1 VGIMT
6 RMHSLRALALGIPLL
21 LAACGG
27 QAASPAGS
35 PSSSGMAMP
44 EASGNMATKFMS
56 PQNGAVITANSIDVK
71 VAVMGYQLS
80 CALAGKAPKA
90 GFGHYH
96 IELDHALVNMYCSD
110 TASISLQNVTPGQH
124 TLTVLPA
131 LNNHEE
137 VPAGKNDL
145 MFTYQPASPLPVIA
159 AANLGTPSIKI
170 LSPHNGD
177 TVSGTFSVQVAIN
190 NFNPSC
196 DLLGKPNLSGYGHWH
211 LNVDSMSG
219 PMMGMATMLGMAC
232 SSSFQVSTQG
242 LTPGHHTFFAL
253 LVDNQHA
260 PLMPD
265 VADKVDL
272 IVQ

>member
-1 VGIMT
+1 MMT
-6 RMHSLRALALGIPLL
+6 RTSSFGALAIGFPLL

-27 QAASPAGS
+27 NATAPAASPS
-35 PSSSGMAMP
+35 MSMMP
-44 EASGNMATKFMS
+44 EASGNLVTKFVS
-56 PQNGAVITANSIDVK
+56 PQNGVVVTTNSLEVK
-71 VAVMGYQLS
+71 VAATGFQLS
-80 CALAGKAPKA
+80 CALAGKPPKE

-96 IELDHALVNMYCSD
+96 IELDHALVNMYCTDSA
-110 TASISLQNVTPGQH
+110 TISMQNVSRGQH

-137 VPAGKNDL
+137 VTKGKED
-145 MFTYQPASPLPVIA
+145 MTFTYQPSSPLPVIA
-159 AANLGTPSIKI
+159 AANLGTPSIKV
-170 LSPHNGD
+170 LSPHSGD
-177 TVSGTFSVQVAIN
+177 TVSGTFTIQVAIN

-196 DLLGKPNLSGYGHWH
+196 DLFGKANLKDYGHWH
-211 LNVDSMSG
+211 LNVDSMNG
-219 PMMGMATMLGMAC
+219 PMMGMGTMLGMSCATT
-232 SSSFQVSTQG
+232 FQASTQG
-242 LTPGHHTFFAL
+242 LTTGHHTFFAL

>member
-1 VGIMT
+1 MT
-6 RMHSLRALALGIPLL
+6 RTHSLGALAIGIPLL

-27 QAASPAGS
+27 QASAPASS
-35 PSSSGMAMP
+35 PSPSAMAMP
-44 EASGNMATKFMS
+44 EASGNLVTKFVS
-56 PQNGAVITANSIDVK
+56 PKSGAVISANSFDVQ
-71 VAVMGYQLS
+71 VAVTGHQPS
-80 CALAGKAPKA
+80 CALAGKALKQ

-110 TASISLQNVTPGQH
+110 MATISLQNVAAGQH

-137 VPAGKNDL
+137 VMKGKEE
-145 MFTYQPASPLPVIA
+145 MTFTYQPSSPLPAIA
-159 AANLGTPSIKI
+159 AASLGTPSIRI
-170 LSPHNGD
+170 LSPHAGD
-177 TVSGTFSVQVAIN
+177 TVSGTFTVHAAIN

-196 DLLGKPNLSGYGHWH
+196 DLYGKANLKGYGHCH
-211 LNVDSMSG
+211 LNVDSMTG
-219 PMMGMATMLGMAC
+219 PMMGMGTMLGMSCATT
-232 SSSFQVSTQG
+232 FQASTQG
-242 LTPGHHTFFAL
+242 LTAGHHTFFAL

>member
-1 VGIMT
+1 MT
-6 RMHSLRALALGIPLL
+6 RTRSFGAFAIGIPLL

-27 QAASPAGS
+27 QASAPASS
-35 PSSSGMAMP
+35 PSPSAMAMP
-44 EASGNMATKFMS
+44 EASGNLVTKFVS
-56 PQNGAVITANSIDVK
+56 PQNGVVVTTNSLDVK
-71 VAVMGYQLS
+71 VAATGYQLS
-80 CALAGKAPKA
+80 CALAGKAPKE

-110 TASISLQNVTPGQH
+110 TATISLQNVSAGQH

-131 LNNHEE
+131 MNNHEE
-137 VPAGKNDL
+137 VMKGKEEAT
-145 MFTYQPASPLPVIA
+145 FTYQPSSPLSAIA
-159 AANLGTPSIKI
+159 GANLGTPSIRI
-170 LSPHNGD
+170 LSPHAGD
-177 TVSGTFSVQVAIN
+177 TVSGSFTIQVAIN

-196 DLLGKPNLSGYGHWH
+196 DLYGKANLKGFGHWH
-211 LNVDSMSG
+211 VNVDSMTG
-219 PMMGMATMLGMAC
+219 PMMGMGTMLGMSCATT
-232 SSSFQVSTQG
+232 FQASTQG
-242 LTPGHHTFFAL
+242 LTAGHHTFFAL

>member
-1 VGIMT
+1 MM
-6 RMHSLRALALGIPLL
+6 RMRSFGPLAIGIPLL

-27 QAASPAGS
+27 QATGPAASPS
-35 PSSSGMAMP
+35 MSMMP
-44 EASGNMATKFMS
+44 EVSGNLATRFVS
-56 PQNGAVITANSIDVK
+56 PQNGGVVTTNSLDVT
-71 VAVMGYQLS
+71 VAATGYQLS
-80 CALAGKAPKA
+80 CALAGKAPKE
-90 GFGHYH
+90 GVGHYH
-96 IELDHALVNMYCSD
+96 IELDHALVNMYCTDSA
-110 TASISLQNVTPGQH
+110 TISMQNVSPGQH

-137 VPAGKNDL
+137 VTKGKED
-145 MFTYQPASPLPVIA
+145 MTFTYQPASPLPAITA
-159 AANLGTPSIKI
+159 ASLGTPSIKI

-177 TVSGTFSVQVAIN
+177 TVSGPFTIQVVVN

-196 DLLGKPNLSGYGHWH
+196 DLLGKANLKGYGHWH

-219 PMMGMATMLGMAC
+219 PMMGMATMLGMSCATT
-232 SSSFQVSTQG
+232 FQASTQG
-242 LTPGHHTFFAL
+242 LTAGHHTFFAL

>member
-1 VGIMT
+1 MIT
-6 RMHSLRALALGIPLL
+6 RAHSFGALAIGIPLL

-27 QAASPAGS
+27 QASAPASS
-35 PSSSGMAMP
+35 PSSSATAMP
-44 EASGNMATKFMS
+44 EASGNLMTKFVS
-56 PQNGAVITANSIDVK
+56 PQNGAVITGNSFDAR
-71 VAVMGYQLS
+71 VAVTGYQLS
-80 CALAGKAPKA
+80 CALAGKPLKE

-110 TASISLQNVTPGQH
+110 TATISLQNVAAGQH

-131 LNNHEE
+131 LNNHGEVTKGKEE
-137 VPAGKNDL
+137 
-145 MFTYQPASPLPVIA
+145 MTFTYRPSSPPPAIA
-159 AANLGTPSIKI
+159 SANVWTPSIKI
-170 LSPHNGD
+170 LSPHAGD
-177 TVSGTFSVQVAIN
+177 TVSGTFTIQVAIN

-196 DLLGKPNLSGYGHWH
+196 DLFGKANLKGYGHWH

-219 PMMGMATMLGMAC
+219 PMMGMGTMLGMSCAT
-232 SSSFQVSTQG
+232 SFQASTQG
-242 LTPGHHTFFAL
+242 LTTGHHTFFAL

>member
-1 VGIMT
+1 MT
-6 RMHSLRALALGIPLL
+6 RTRSFGVLAIGIPLV
-21 LAACGG
+21 LAACGS
-27 QAASPAGS
+27 QATAPAASPS
-35 PSSSGMAMP
+35 MSMMP
-44 EASGNMATKFMS
+44 EASGNMTTRFVS
-56 PQNGAVITANSIDVK
+56 PQNGVVVTTNSIDVT
-71 VAVMGYQLS
+71 VAVTGYQLS
-80 CALAGKAPKA
+80 CALAGKAPKE

-96 IELDHALVNMYCSD
+96 IELDHALVNMYCTD
-110 TASISLQNVTPGQH
+110 TVTISLQNVTAGQH

-137 VPAGKNDL
+137 VAKGKED
-145 MFTYQPASPLPVIA
+145 MTFTSQPASPLPPIA

-170 LSPHNGD
+170 LSPHAGD
-177 TVSGTFSVQVAIN
+177 TVSGTFTIQVAVN

-196 DLLGKPNLSGYGHWH
+196 DLFGKANLKSYGHWH
-211 LNVDSMSG
+211 VNVDSMSG
-219 PMMGMATMLGMAC
+219 PMMGMGTMLGMSCAMT
-232 SSSFQVSTQG
+232 FQASTQG

>member
-1 VGIMT
+1 MT
-6 RMHSLRALALGIPLL
+6 RTRSFGAFAVGIPLL

-27 QAASPAGS
+27 QASAPASS
-35 PSSSGMAMP
+35 PSSSAMAMP
-44 EASGNMATKFMS
+44 EASGNLATTFVS
-56 PQNGAVITANSIDVK
+56 PQSGAVITANSFDVK
-71 VAVMGYQLS
+71 VAVTGYQLS
-80 CALAGKAPKA
+80 CALAGKAPKE

-110 TASISLQNVTPGQH
+110 VATISLQNVTPGTH

-137 VPAGKNDL
+137 VTKGKED
-145 MFTYQPASPLPVIA
+145 MTFTYQPSAALPAIA
-159 AANLGTPSIKI
+159 GANLGTPSIKI
-170 LSPHNGD
+170 LSPHAGD
-177 TVSGTFSVQVAIN
+177 TVSGTFTIQVAIN

-196 DLLGKPNLSGYGHWH
+196 DLFGKANLAGYGHWH

-219 PMMGMATMLGMAC
+219 PMMGMATMLGMSC
-232 SSSFQVSTQG
+232 GTTFQGSTQS
-242 LTPGHHTFFAL
+242 LTPGHHKFITL
-253 LVDNQHA
+253 RVDNQHA

-265 VADKVDL
+265 VAGEVDL

>member
-1 VGIMT
+1 MMART
-6 RMHSLRALALGIPLL
+6 RSFGALAIGVPLL

-27 QAASPAGS
+27 QAAAPATS
-35 PSSSGMAMP
+35 PSMSMMP
-44 EASGNMATKFMS
+44 EASGNMTTKFIS
-56 PQNGAVITANSIDVK
+56 PQNGVVVTANSIDVK
-71 VAVMGYQLS
+71 VAVTGYQLS
-80 CALAGKAPKA
+80 CALAGKAPKE

-96 IELDHALVNMYCSD
+96 IELDHALVNMYCTD
-110 TASISLQNVTPGQH
+110 TASVSMQNVSPGQH

-137 VPAGKNDL
+137 VAKGKED
-145 MFTYQPASPLPVIA
+145 MTFTYQPASPLPAITA
-159 AANLGTPSIKI
+159 ASLGTPSIKV

-177 TVSGTFSVQVAIN
+177 TVSGDFTVQVAIN
-190 NFNPSC
+190 NFNASC
-196 DLLGKPNLSGYGHWH
+196 DLLGKADLKGYGHWH

-219 PMMGMATMLGMAC
+219 PMMGMATMLGMSCATT
-232 SSSFQVSTQG
+232 FLASTQG
-242 LTPGHHTFFAL
+242 LTPGHHAFFAL

>member
-1 VGIMT
+1 MT
-6 RMHSLRALALGIPLL
+6 HAYPLRGLAIAIPLL
-21 LAACGG
+21 LTACGG
-27 QAASPAGS
+27 QATGPAGS
-35 PSSSGMAMP
+35 P
-44 EASGNMATKFMS
+44 ASTAPGNLTTRFVS
-56 PQNGAVITANSIDVK
+56 PQTGAVITANSIDVK
-71 VAVMGYQLS
+71 VAVTGFQLS
-80 CALAGKAPKA
+80 CALAGKAPRA

-96 IELDHALVNMYCSD
+96 IELDHALVNMYCASP
-110 TASISLQNVTPGQH
+110 ASISLQNVTPGQH

-137 VPAGKNDL
+137 VNAGKEE
-145 MFTYQPASPLPVIA
+145 MTFTYQPASALPTITA
-159 AANLGTPSIKI
+159 ASLGSPSIKI
-170 LSPHNGD
+170 LSPQNGA
-177 TVSGTFSVQVAIN
+177 TVSGTFTIQVAFT

-196 DLLGKPNLSGYGHWH
+196 DLLGKANLAGYGHWH
-211 LNVDSMSG
+211 VNVDSMSG
-219 PMMGMATMLGMAC
+219 PMMGMATMLGMSCAAT
-232 SSSFQVSTQG
+232 FQASTQG

>member
-1 VGIMT
+1 MMART
-6 RMHSLRALALGIPLL
+6 RSFGVLAIGIPLL

-27 QAASPAGS
+27 KASAPASS
-35 PSSSGMAMP
+35 PSMSAMP
-44 EASGNMATKFMS
+44 EASGNMTAKFVS
-56 PQNGAVITANSIDVK
+56 PQNGAVITANSFDVK
-71 VAVMGYQLS
+71 VAVTGYQLS

-96 IELDHALVNMYCSD
+96 IELDHALVNMYCTD
-110 TASISLQNVTPGQH
+110 TTTISLQNVAPGQH

-131 LNNHEE
+131 KNDHEE
-137 VPAGKNDL
+137 VAAGKQDL
-145 MFTYQPASPLPVIA
+145 AFTYQPSSPLAEIKSASVGA
-159 AANLGTPSIKI
+159 ASIKI
-170 LSPHNGD
+170 LSPKAGD
-177 TVSGTFSVQVAIN
+177 TVSGTFTIQVAIN

-196 DLLGKPNLSGYGHWH
+196 DLFGKANLAGYGHWH

-219 PMMGMATMLGMAC
+219 PMMGMATMLGMSC
-232 SSSFQVSTQG
+232 GTTFQGSTQS
-242 LTPGHHTFFAL
+242 LTPGHHKFIAL

-265 VADKVDL
+265 VAGEVDL

>member
-1 VGIMT
+1 MART
-6 RMHSLRALALGIPLL
+6 RSLGALAVGIPLL

-27 QAASPAGS
+27 QASAPASS
-35 PSSSGMAMP
+35 PSSSAMAMP
-44 EASGNMATKFMS
+44 EASGNLVTKFVS
-56 PQNGAVITANSIDVK
+56 PKIGAVITTNAFDVK
-71 VAVMGYQLS
+71 VAATGYQLS
-80 CALAGKAPKA
+80 CALAGKAPKE

-110 TASISLQNVTPGQH
+110 VASISLQNVAAGQH

-137 VPAGKNDL
+137 VAKGKEE
-145 MFTYQPASPLPVIA
+145 MTFTYQPSAPLPAIA
-159 AANLGTPSIKI
+159 GTNLGTPSIKI
-170 LSPHNGD
+170 LSPHAGD
-177 TVSGTFSVQVAIN
+177 TVSGTFTIQVAIN

-196 DLLGKPNLSGYGHWH
+196 DLYGKANLKGYGHWH
-211 LNVDSMSG
+211 VNVDSMTG
-219 PMMGMATMLGMAC
+219 PMMGMGTMLGMSCAT
-232 SSSFQVSTQG
+232 SFQASTEG

-265 VADKVDL
+265 IADKVDL

>member
-1 VGIMT
+1 MMT
-6 RMHSLRALALGIPLL
+6 RTRSFGALAIGIPLL
-21 LAACGG
+21 LAACGS
-27 QAASPAGS
+27 QAKAPAASPS
-35 PSSSGMAMP
+35 MSMMP
-44 EASGNMATKFMS
+44 EASGNMTAKFVS
-56 PQNGAVITANSIDVK
+56 PQNGAVVTTNSLDVT
-71 VAVMGYQLS
+71 VAVTGYQLS
-80 CALAGKAPKA
+80 CALAGKAPKE

-96 IELDHALVNMYCSD
+96 IELDHALVNMYCTDSA
-110 TASISLQNVTPGQH
+110 TISMQNVSPGQH
-124 TLTVLPA
+124 ALTVLPA

-137 VPAGKNDL
+137 VTKGKEDIT
-145 MFTYQPASPLPVIA
+145 FTYQPASPLPAITVA
-159 AANLGTPSIKI
+159 SLGTASIKI

-177 TVSGTFSVQVAIN
+177 TVSGTFTIQVAIN

-196 DLLGKPNLSGYGHWH
+196 DLLGKANLTGYGHWH
-211 LNVDSMSG
+211 VNVDSMTG
-219 PMMGMATMLGMAC
+219 PMMGMATMLGMSCAT
-232 SSSFQVSTQG
+232 SFQASTLG

>member
-1 VGIMT
+1 MMRT
-6 RMHSLRALALGIPLL
+6 RSFGAIAVGIPLL

-27 QAASPAGS
+27 QASAPASS
-35 PSSSGMAMP
+35 PSSSAMAMP
-44 EASGNMATKFMS
+44 EASGNLATKFVS
-56 PQNGAVITANSIDVK
+56 PQSGAIITANSFDVK
-71 VAVMGYQLS
+71 VAVTGYQLS
-80 CALAGKAPKA
+80 CALAGKAPKE

-110 TASISLQNVTPGQH
+110 VATISLQNVTPGTH

-137 VPAGKNDL
+137 VTKGKED
-145 MFTYQPASPLPVIA
+145 MTFTYQPSAALPAIA
-159 AANLGTPSIKI
+159 GANLGTPSIKI
-170 LSPHNGD
+170 LSPHAGD
-177 TVSGTFSVQVAIN
+177 TVSGTFTIQVAIN

-196 DLLGKPNLSGYGHWH
+196 DLFGKGNLKGYGHWH
-211 LNVDSMSG
+211 VNVDSMTG
-219 PMMGMATMLGMAC
+219 PMMGMGTMLGMSCAT
-232 SSSFQVSTQG
+232 SFQATTQG
-242 LTPGHHTFFAL
+242 LNSGHHTFFAL

>member
-1 VGIMT
+1 MT
-6 RMHSLRALALGIPLL
+6 RRRSFGALALGIPLL

-27 QAASPAGS
+27 QASAPAGS
-35 PSSSGMAMP
+35 PSPSAMSMP
-44 EASGNMATKFMS
+44 EASGNLATKFVS

-71 VAVMGYQLS
+71 VAVTGYQLS
-80 CALAGKAPKA
+80 CALAGKAPKE

-110 TASISLQNVTPGQH
+110 AATISLQNVAPGQH

-137 VPAGKNDL
+137 VMKGKED
-145 MFTYQPASPLPVIA
+145 MTFIYQPSAALPAITG
-159 AANLGTPSIKI
+159 ANLGTPSIKI
-170 LSPHNGD
+170 LSPHAGD
-177 TVSGTFSVQVAIN
+177 TVSGNFTLQVAIN
-190 NFNPSC
+190 NFNSSC
-196 DLLGKPNLSGYGHWH
+196 DLFGKADLKAYGHWH
-211 LNVDSMSG
+211 VNVDSMTG
-219 PMMGMATMLGMAC
+219 PMMGMGTMLGMSCAT
-232 SSSFQVSTQG
+232 SFQASTEG
-242 LTPGHHTFFAL
+242 LKSGHHTFFAL

-265 VADKVDL
+265 IADKVDL

>member
-1 VGIMT
+1 MT
-6 RMHSLRALALGIPLL
+6 RTHPIRALALGIPLL

-27 QAASPAGS
+27 QAASPATS
-35 PSSSGMAMP
+35 PSSSMPMP
-44 EASGNMATKFMS
+44 EAASNMATRFVS
-56 PQNGAVITANSIDVK
+56 PQNGALITANSLDVR
-71 VAVMGYQLS
+71 VAVSNYQLS
-80 CALAGKAPKA
+80 CALAGKAPKP

-96 IELDHALVNMYCSD
+96 IELDHALVNMYCTD
-110 TASISLQNVTPGQH
+110 TATISMQNVTPGPH

-137 VPAGKNDL
+137 VSKGKQDL
-145 MFTYQPASPLPVIA
+145 TFTYQPASPVPVITA
-159 AANLGTPSIKI
+159 ASLGKPSIKI
-170 LSPHNGD
+170 LSPHDGD
-177 TVSGTFSVQVAIN
+177 AVKGDFTIQVAIN
-190 NFNPSC
+190 NFDASC
-196 DLLGKPNLSGYGHWH
+196 DLLGKANLAGYGHWH

-219 PMMGMATMLGMAC
+219 PMMGMATMLGMSCATT
-232 SSSFQVSTQG
+232 FQASTEG
-242 LTPGHHTFFAL
+242 LTPGHHMFFAL

>member
-1 VGIMT
+1 MMT
-6 RMHSLRALALGIPLL
+6 RTRSFGALAIGIPLL

-27 QAASPAGS
+27 QASAPASSA
-35 PSSSGMAMP
+35 SSSAMAMP
-44 EASGNMATKFMS
+44 EASGNMTTKFVS
-56 PQNGAVITANSIDVK
+56 PQNGVVVTTNSLDVK
-71 VAVMGYQLS
+71 VAVTGYQLS
-80 CALAGKAPKA
+80 CALAGKAPKE

-96 IELDHALVNMYCSD
+96 IELDHALVNMYCTD
-110 TASISLQNVTPGQH
+110 TATISLQNVAAGQH

-137 VPAGKNDL
+137 VTKGKED
-145 MFTYQPASPLPVIA
+145 MTFTYQPVLPLPAITA
-159 AANLGTPSIKI
+159 ASLGTPSIKI
-170 LSPHNGD
+170 VSPQNGA
-177 TVSGTFSVQVAIN
+177 TVSGTFTIQVAIN

-196 DLLGKPNLSGYGHWH
+196 DLLGKANLTGYGHWH

-219 PMMGMATMLGMAC
+219 PMMGMATMLGMSCATT
-232 SSSFQVSTQG
+232 FEASTQG
-242 LTPGHHTFFAL
+242 LTSGHHTFFAL